1 MIWITDALNGAKVA
15 INPEH
20 IVAVFVAQEGEMK
33 DKTIVNLINGQI
45 VAAEDDVTIVGML
58 QAQ

>member
-45 VAAEDDVTIVGML
+45 VAAEDDLTIVGML

>member
-1 MIWITDALNGAKVA
+1 MIWVTDALNGAKVA

-45 VAAEDDVTIVGML
+45 VAAEDDLTIVGML
-58 QAQ
+58 QAK

>member
-20 IVAVFVAQEGEMK
+20 IVAVFIAQEGEMK

-45 VAAEDDVTIVGML
+45 VAAEDDLTIVGML

>member
-45 VAAEDDVTIVGML
+45 VAAEDDLTIVGML
-58 QAQ
+58 QGQ